1 MSDGKTAWPRDGKES
16 FDQPGHEGASLG
28 AGLASQQAQS
38 TPHNRRRDDMKRGS
52 HILKPLLA
60 TMAFAVVALPGLGTD
75 TTPVAQAA
83 DKMTIEV
90 VMKDKAYKV
99 TGHTLPGSLT
109 SIVLKNED
117 TMEHGFTSPLLD
129 EVTVHMEGEGI
140 SLVGKGVKAYHV
152 RPGKSLTLH
161 FTKFSKEEPE
171 TQRFVFWC
179 DLHPEMKGEI
189 FVIETKGEL
198 GGG

>member
-1 MSDGKTAWPRDGKES
+1 
-16 FDQPGHEGASLG
+16 
-28 AGLASQQAQS
+28 
-38 TPHNRRRDDMKRGS
+38 MKRGS
-52 HILKPLLA
+52 HIFKPLLA
-60 TMAFAVVALPGLGTD
+60 SMAFAMVALPGLGTD
-75 TTPVAQAA
+75 TTSVAQAA
-83 DKMTIEV
+83 EKMKIEV
-90 VMKDKAYKV
+90 VMKDKAYQV

-117 TMEHGFTSPLLD
+117 TIEHGFTSPLLD
-129 EVTVHMEGEGI
+129 GVTVRMEGEGI
-140 SLVGKGVKAYHV
+140 SLEGKGVKAYHV

-189 FVIETKGEL
+189 FVIETKGEI

>member
-1 MSDGKTAWPRDGKES
+1 
-16 FDQPGHEGASLG
+16 
-28 AGLASQQAQS
+28 
-38 TPHNRRRDDMKRGS
+38 MKRGS
-52 HILKPLLA
+52 HIFKPLLA
-60 TMAFAVVALPGLGTD
+60 SMAFAVAALPGLGTD
-75 TTPVAQAA
+75 TTSVAQAA
-83 DKMTIEV
+83 DKMKIEV

-129 EVTVHMEGEGI
+129 EVTVHAEGEGI
-140 SLVGKGVKAYHV
+140 SLVGKGVTAYHV

>member
-1 MSDGKTAWPRDGKES
+1 
-16 FDQPGHEGASLG
+16 
-28 AGLASQQAQS
+28 
-38 TPHNRRRDDMKRGS
+38 MKRGS

-60 TMAFAVVALPGLGTD
+60 TMAFAVAVLPGLGTD

-109 SIVLKNED
+109 NIVLKNED

-140 SLVGKGVKAYHV
+140 SLVEKGVKASEMPRLLQPIFLV
-152 RPGKSLTLH
+152 RGSTTPS
-161 FTKFSKEEPE
+161 SSA
-171 TQRFVFWC
+171 V
-179 DLHPEMKGEI
+179 I
-189 FVIETKGEL
+189 FVGRTSQQSSGSPKPNSTEL
-198 GGG
+198 AWMTTRSSHLH

>member
-1 MSDGKTAWPRDGKES
+1 
-16 FDQPGHEGASLG
+16 
-28 AGLASQQAQS
+28 
-38 TPHNRRRDDMKRGS
+38 MKRGS
-52 HILKPLLA
+52 HILTPLLA
-60 TMAFAVVALPGLGTD
+60 SMAFALAALLGLGTD

-90 VMKDKAYKV
+90 VMKDKAYEV

-140 SLVGKGVKAYHV
+140 SLVGKGVKAY
-152 RPGKSLTLH
+152 L
-161 FTKFSKEEPE
+161 
-171 TQRFVFWC
+171 C
-179 DLHPEMKGEI
+179 DRGNR
-189 FVIETKGEL
+189 
-198 GGG
+198 

>member
-1 MSDGKTAWPRDGKES
+1 MR
-16 FDQPGHEGASLG
+16 
-28 AGLASQQAQS
+28 
-38 TPHNRRRDDMKRGS
+38 RGS

-60 TMAFAVVALPGLGTD
+60 SMAFALAALPGLGTD

-83 DKMTIEV
+83 DKMKIEV

-117 TMEHGFTSPLLD
+117 TIEHGFTSPLLD

-140 SLVGKGVKAYHV
+140 SLEGKGVKAYHV